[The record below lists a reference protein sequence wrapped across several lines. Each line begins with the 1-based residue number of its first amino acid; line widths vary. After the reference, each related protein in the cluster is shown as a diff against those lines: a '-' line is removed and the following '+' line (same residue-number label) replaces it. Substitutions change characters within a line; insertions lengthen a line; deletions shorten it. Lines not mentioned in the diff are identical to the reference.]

1 MEMIIHF
8 RALAQSRASHPPRG
22 WNSYDSFIWTISE
35 QEFLQSAEV
44 VAQRLKPH
52 GYQVLKHDFS
62 FSKVLLFV
70 TKKKSPFIFEL
81 APILSS
87 FFNL

>member
-1 MEMIIHF
+1 MIIHF

-52 GYQVLKHDFS
+52 GYQVLKHDFP
-62 FSKVLLFV
+62 FSKVLLFLNWHQFYLLSL
-70 TKKKSPFIFEL
+70 TCKSDSML
-81 APILSS
+81 
-87 FFNL
+87 